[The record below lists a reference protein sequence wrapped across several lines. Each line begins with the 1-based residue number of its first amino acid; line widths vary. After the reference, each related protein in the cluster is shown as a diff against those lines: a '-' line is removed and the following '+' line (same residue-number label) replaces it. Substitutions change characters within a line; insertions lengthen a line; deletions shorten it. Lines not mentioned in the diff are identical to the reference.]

1 MKFIPSCVTF
11 FSKSSGENGIK
22 LCQYLRKLQTV
33 GSFFMAHGVEEFNIS
48 TPSLVFLALFIQ
60 ARIWTKLPLQTIT
73 GAIPKNLKLE

>member
-1 MKFIPSCVTF
+1 MGGRANLPTG
-11 FSKSSGENGIK
+11 SSVARPEVAYFARDTTTPIT
-22 LCQYLRKLQTV
+22 L
-33 GSFFMAHGVEEFNIS
+33 SVEEFNIS